1 MTIQSSLA
9 SIILALEHPPTML
22 GPSYSYTILNFSLLL
37 ASKQL
42 SQVSPLATLG
52 GTTQIFNFF
61 QHIFLNEIEGLYEA
75 LGRPHQ
81 YINKKLSH

>member
-9 SIILALEHPPTML
+9 SIILTLECRPTLL
-22 GPSYSYTILNFSLLL
+22 GPSYSYTILTFSLPS

-52 GTTQIFNFF
+52 GTTQFFNFF
-61 QHIFLNEIEGLYEA
+61 QHIVLNEIEGLYEA
-75 LGRPHQ
+75 LGTPIHQ
-81 YINKKLSH
+81 